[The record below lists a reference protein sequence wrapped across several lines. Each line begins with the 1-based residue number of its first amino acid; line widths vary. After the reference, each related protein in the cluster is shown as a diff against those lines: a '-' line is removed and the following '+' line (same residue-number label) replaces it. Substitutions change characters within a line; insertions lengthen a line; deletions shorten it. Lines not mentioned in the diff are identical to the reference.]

1 MSFFSKISEL
11 FYDLFVT
18 EPEEEEY
25 IDSAGEDG
33 KEAGPRMAGALP
45 ARAVRPLDAV
55 IFVPRAYSD
64 ARRAVDAMEKGLVVL
79 VVLGSNVDDETA
91 SRFVDFMSGAV
102 YLGKGEV
109 ELLNG
114 QVLLCAP
121 SAVHIEMEQHAPPC
135 GDSFVERSGR
145 MKKIMMIGCGAMGG
159 AILSGCLSK
168 GLWTKEEVYIKAST
182 EKVDG
187 GKGRAIMAYLQ
198 LL

>member
-64 ARRAVDAMEKGLVVL
+64 ARRVVDAMEKGLVVL
-79 VVLGSNVDDETA
+79 VVLGSNVDD
-91 SRFVDFMSGAV
+91 
-102 YLGKGEV
+102 
-109 ELLNG
+109 
-114 QVLLCAP
+114 
-121 SAVHIEMEQHAPPC
+121 
-135 GDSFVERSGR
+135 
-145 MKKIMMIGCGAMGG
+145 
-159 AILSGCLSK
+159 
-168 GLWTKEEVYIKAST
+168 
-182 EKVDG
+182 
-187 GKGRAIMAYLQ
+187 
-198 LL
+198 

>member
-33 KEAGPRMAGALP
+33 KEAGPPYGRRAACEGCPSVGCCHLRSPVLIVMP
-45 ARAVRPLDAV
+45 AVRWMPWK
-55 IFVPRAYSD
+55 
-64 ARRAVDAMEKGLVVL
+64 KGLVVL

-121 SAVHIEMEQHAPPC
+121 SAVHIEMDSLPALRGFLC
-135 GDSFVERSGR
+135 GEVRAYEKDYDDRLRRYGRRHTFRMPFQRPLDERRS
-145 MKKIMMIGCGAMGG
+145 IH
-159 AILSGCLSK
+159 
-168 GLWTKEEVYIKAST
+168 
-182 EKVDG
+182 
-187 GKGRAIMAYLQ
+187 
-198 LL
+198 

>member
-1 MSFFSKISEL
+1 M
-11 FYDLFVT
+11 
-18 EPEEEEY
+18 
-25 IDSAGEDG
+25 
-33 KEAGPRMAGALP
+33 
-45 ARAVRPLDAV
+45 DAV

-121 SAVHIEMEQHAPPC
+121 SAVHIEM
-135 GDSFVERSGR
+135 D
-145 MKKIMMIGCGAMGG
+145 
-159 AILSGCLSK
+159 ILPRLTGIP
-168 GLWTKEEVYIKAST
+168 LWRGPGV
-182 EKVDG
+182 
-187 GKGRAIMAYLQ
+187 
-198 LL
+198 

>member
-33 KEAGPRMAGALP
+33 KEAGSRMAGALP

-64 ARRAVDAMEKGLVVL
+64 ARRVVDAMEKGLVVL
-79 VVLGSNVDDETA
+79 VVLGSNVDDET
-91 SRFVDFMSGAV
+91 VDFMSGAV

-121 SAVHIEMEQHAPPC
+121 SAVHIEM
-135 GDSFVERSGR
+135 DSLPRLTG
-145 MKKIMMIGCGAMGG
+145 IP
-159 AILSGCLSK
+159 
-168 GLWTKEEVYIKAST
+168 LWRGPGV
-182 EKVDG
+182 
-187 GKGRAIMAYLQ
+187 
-198 LL
+198 

>member
-25 IDSAGEDG
+25 IDSVGEDG

-121 SAVHIEMEQHAPPC
+121 SAVHIEM
-135 GDSFVERSGR
+135 DSLPRLAGIPLWRVRAYEKDYDDWLRRYGRCHTFRMPFQRPLDERRSIR
-145 MKKIMMIGCGAMGG
+145 
-159 AILSGCLSK
+159 
-168 GLWTKEEVYIKAST
+168 
-182 EKVDG
+182 
-187 GKGRAIMAYLQ
+187 
-198 LL
+198 

>member
-18 EPEEEEY
+18 EPEEEAY

-33 KEAGPRMAGALP
+33 KEADPRMAGALP
-45 ARAVRPLDAV
+45 A
-55 IFVPRAYSD
+55 RAYSD

-121 SAVHIEMEQHAPPC
+121 SAVHIEM
-135 GDSFVERSGR
+135 DSMPRLAG
-145 MKKIMMIGCGAMGG
+145 IP
-159 AILSGCLSK
+159 
-168 GLWTKEEVYIKAST
+168 LWRGPGV
-182 EKVDG
+182 
-187 GKGRAIMAYLQ
+187 
-198 LL
+198 

>member
-1 MSFFSKISEL
+1 MSFFSKISDL

-64 ARRAVDAMEKGLVVL
+64 
-79 VVLGSNVDDETA
+79 ETA

-121 SAVHIEMEQHAPPC
+121 SAVHIEM
-135 GDSFVERSGR
+135 DSLPRLTG
-145 MKKIMMIGCGAMGG
+145 IP
-159 AILSGCLSK
+159 
-168 GLWTKEEVYIKAST
+168 LWRGPGV
-182 EKVDG
+182 
-187 GKGRAIMAYLQ
+187 
-198 LL
+198 

>member
-1 MSFFSKISEL
+1 MSFFSKVSDL

-33 KEAGPRMAGALP
+33 KEAG
-45 ARAVRPLDAV
+45 
-55 IFVPRAYSD
+55 AYSD

-121 SAVHIEMEQHAPPC
+121 SAVHIEM
-135 GDSFVERSGR
+135 DSLPRLAG
-145 MKKIMMIGCGAMGG
+145 IP
-159 AILSGCLSK
+159 
-168 GLWTKEEVYIKAST
+168 LWRGPGV
-182 EKVDG
+182 
-187 GKGRAIMAYLQ
+187 
-198 LL
+198 

>member
-1 MSFFSKISEL
+1 
-11 FYDLFVT
+11 
-18 EPEEEEY
+18 
-25 IDSAGEDG
+25 
-33 KEAGPRMAGALP
+33 MAGALP

-55 IFVPRAYSD
+55 IFIPRAYSD

-121 SAVHIEMEQHAPPC
+121 SAVHIEM
-135 GDSFVERSGR
+135 DSMPRLAG
-145 MKKIMMIGCGAMGG
+145 IP
-159 AILSGCLSK
+159 
-168 GLWTKEEVYIKAST
+168 LWRGPGV
-182 EKVDG
+182 
-187 GKGRAIMAYLQ
+187 
-198 LL
+198 

>member
-45 ARAVRPLDAV
+45 ARAVRPLDA
-55 IFVPRAYSD
+55 
-64 ARRAVDAMEKGLVVL
+64 MGKGLVVL

-121 SAVHIEMEQHAPPC
+121 SAVHIEM
-135 GDSFVERSGR
+135 DSLPRLTG
-145 MKKIMMIGCGAMGG
+145 IP
-159 AILSGCLSK
+159 
-168 GLWTKEEVYIKAST
+168 LWRGPGV
-182 EKVDG
+182 
-187 GKGRAIMAYLQ
+187 
-198 LL
+198 

>member
-45 ARAVRPLDAV
+45 ARAVRPLDA
-55 IFVPRAYSD
+55 
-64 ARRAVDAMEKGLVVL
+64 MEKGLVVL

-91 SRFVDFMSGAV
+91 SSFVDFMSGAV

-121 SAVHIEMEQHAPPC
+121 SAVHIEM
-135 GDSFVERSGR
+135 DSLPRLTG
-145 MKKIMMIGCGAMGG
+145 IP
-159 AILSGCLSK
+159 
-168 GLWTKEEVYIKAST
+168 LWRGPGV
-182 EKVDG
+182 
-187 GKGRAIMAYLQ
+187 
-198 LL
+198 